1 MFVVVLCV
9 IIEWN
14 ARQLRHIMHAS
25 CTHHAR
31 FRERH
36 ENFAEP
42 ALAPGVE
49 LGVTRTNSSG
59 ANQTWRR
66 IMRTIVLVFSLIA
79 LATPSQA
86 AQRTKTTNGAS
97 LEQKCHEMVG
107 QEQYEGEGRSHIGA
121 LQAQRFSDCMMGAHH

>member
-1 MFVVVLCV
+1 MRGSY
-9 IIEWN
+9 
-14 ARQLRHIMHAS
+14 ATS